1 MKKQRLGRGLNLLIP
16 QGNQTSDGNND
27 SDINDNN
34 SNDDNIQNNGTVRA
48 NTLLEIPLTDIVPND
63 QQPRT
68 VFDDELISELAKS
81 ILEKGVIQP
90 IVVTKTDSSDKYMII
105 EGERRW
111 RASGLAGKTTIPA
124 IFRKVDT
131 EVERLELA
139 LITNAQREDLNPI
152 ELAKAYKKLIDE
164 FNYRQEDLGKIMG
177 RSRSAI
183 TNRLRLLNLPQDILQ
198 AIEDKVITEGHG
210 RALLTIT
217 DPERTLELY
226 REIVDKDLTV
236 RDIEKLVNKI
246 NKSIDDGVNTDVA
259 SPEPID
265 PHVGALA
272 EEFEN
277 FFSSKVII
285 KDKKGSGTIE
295 IKYRS
300 HDDLDRIIKKVRGE
314 I

>member
-16 QGNQTSDGNND
+16 QGNQTTDSSD
-27 SDINDNN
+27 DNN
-34 SNDDNIQNNGTVRA
+34 NNENNSSDDNTQSNNTTKT
-48 NTLLEIPLTDIVPND
+48 NTLLELPLTDIIPND

-124 IFRKVDT
+124 IYRKVDT

-152 ELAKAYKKLIDE
+152 ELAKAYKKLIDD
-164 FNYRQEDLGKIMG
+164 FNYRQEDLGKMMG
-177 RSRSAI
+177 KSRSAI
-183 TNRLRLLNLPQDILQ
+183 TNRLRLLNLPSDVLQ

-236 RDIEKLVNKI
+236 RDIEKLVNKV
-246 NKSIDDGVNTDVA
+246 NKNIDDGANIDVA
-259 SPEPID
+259 SSDSID

-285 KDKKGSGTIE
+285 KDKNGSGTIE

>member
-16 QGNQTSDGNND
+16 QGNQSTDNND
-27 SDINDNN
+27 DNN
-34 SNDDNIQNNGTVRA
+34 SNDNNINDDSTQSNNSVRT
-48 NTLLEIPLTDIVPND
+48 NTLLELPLTDIIPND

-90 IVVTKTDSSDKYMII
+90 IVVTKTDSTDKYMII

-124 IFRKVDT
+124 IFRTVDT

-139 LITNAQREDLNPI
+139 LITNAQREDLNPV

-164 FNYRQEDLGKIMG
+164 FNYRQEDLGKMMG
-177 RSRSAI
+177 KSRSAI
-183 TNRLRLLNLPQDILQ
+183 TNRLRLLNLPSDVLQ
-198 AIEDKVITEGHG
+198 AIEDKVISEGHG

-236 RDIEKLVNKI
+236 RDIEKLVTKI
-246 NKSIDDGVNTDVA
+246 NKSIDDGVNIEVPSSD
-259 SPEPID
+259 SID
-265 PHVGALA
+265 PHVVALE